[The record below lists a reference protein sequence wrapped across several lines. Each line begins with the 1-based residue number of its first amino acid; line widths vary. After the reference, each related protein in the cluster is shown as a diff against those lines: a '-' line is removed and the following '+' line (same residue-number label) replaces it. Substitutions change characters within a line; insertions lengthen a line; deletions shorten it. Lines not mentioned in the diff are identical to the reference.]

1 MFSLYKYLLEL
12 FIKIVFMFPTQKAAR
27 YLFLIKSF
35 PFSVVKEPPYSV
47 KESGYAGFALPIEIH
62 LRNKDEPKKVSFHYD
77 LNLQQAGAPIIKVQK
92 EKYIFNSPNDE
103 FKMKLLKGGGSV
115 SIT

>member
-1 MFSLYKYLLEL
+1 MVSCPKSDL
-12 FIKIVFMFPTQKAAR
+12 FI
-27 YLFLIKSF
+27 
-35 PFSVVKEPPYSV
+35 FSVVKEPPYSV

-92 EKYIFNSPNDE
+92 EKYIFNSPNEE
-103 FKMKLLKGGGSV
+103 FKLKLLKGGGSV
-115 SIT
+115 SVFCCSVLVFVVMMKV